1 MKVTRKQLRRLI
13 QEVAIELSD
22 SEISAA
28 KQKLKDE
35 GGAAGP
41 EMIAKAVKDAEEGDA
56 EVSDEDVLDALMGTN
71 EEIVLHA
78 DGDIIDTG
86 GITAEAINQI
96 VRETLEEKKK
106 RKKSKKKKKK
116 SKKRHHLYPY
126 VYGTHYD
133 GLDHVAY
140 GDYGVDGG
148 SFDGAGDGGGGE

>member
-22 SEISAA
+22 SEVSAA

-41 EMIAKAVKDAEEGDA
+41 EMIAKVVKDAEEGDA
-56 EVSDEDVLDALMGTN
+56 EASDEDVLDALMSAD

-78 DGDIIDTG
+78 DGDVIDSG

-106 RKKSKKKKKK
+106 RKKSKKNKKK
-116 SKKRHHLYPY
+116 SKKRNHLYPY
-126 VYGTHYD
+126 VYGHH
-133 GLDHVAY
+133 DHDFH
-140 GDYGVDGG
+140 DYGYDVGDGG
-148 SFDGAGDGGGGE
+148 FDGAGDGGGGE

>member
-22 SEISAA
+22 REIEAA

-41 EMIAKAVKDAEEGDA
+41 EMIAKAVKDAEEGD
-56 EVSDEDVLDALMGTN
+56 V
-71 EEIVLHA
+71 
-78 DGDIIDTG
+78 IDSG

-96 VRETLEEKKK
+96 IRETLEEKKK

-116 SKKRHHLYPY
+116 SKKRNHLYPY
-126 VYGTHYD
+126 VYGSHYD
-133 GLDHVAY
+133 NLDHVTY
-140 GDYGVDGG
+140 GDYGTDGS
-148 SFDGAGDGGGGE
+148 SFDGGGDGGGGE